1 MKSSVART
9 ILLLTIYTLSTA
21 SYGASKS
28 AEKKSATPAMDIY
41 NLSLA
46 ELGQVQ
52 ISIATGNSTPL
63 DKAPATASVIYAA
76 QIEAIG
82 ARTLDDILET
92 VPGMHISLSS
102 LSRLDSVQSV
112 RGIHTGFNPQVLLMM
127 NGVPIQDSVNGGR
140 PILFRLPVASIERVE
155 VIRGPGSA
163 IYGADAYAGVVNV
176 ITKDSASIKATQ
188 LVAHSGSFGSHDISF
203 QTATDWNGIGIA
215 FTTAYQETDGDKNRR
230 VNSDLQS
237 ALDAAL
243 GTDASLAPGALS
255 TRYQIMDS
263 HLAISSDQLQ
273 LNLWNWISIDAG
285 VGAGGAQA
293 LDPDGRDDSRLWMGD
308 LTYHFK
314 KENDNWD
321 NSVRISYINY
331 DQGARF
337 TLLPAGAVI
346 PIGSDGNINFTEPVG
361 ASLFTDGLKG
371 SPSGLIQDSQLDFIS
386 LYNGFESHRLR
397 FAVGT
402 REQSVDAF
410 ETKNFGPGVL
420 DYQPLP
426 AVVDGTITNVSHTPY
441 VFLADSSR
449 SVKYLSLQDEWNISK
464 NFDLTAGVR
473 YDDYSDFGSTT
484 NPRIAL
490 VWAASEKLTTKFLL
504 GSAFRAPS
512 FAELYYRN
520 NPVSLGDRYLDP
532 EQIDSEEL
540 SFNYRATENLQTTLT
555 LFKYQAK
562 KMIDFV
568 AVSGGSTKIAQNI
581 NDQDGSGFEWEINYR
596 PSKQLQFNMSYSQQD
611 AVNVRN
617 DQPIPDAPGKQIKAN
632 MIWLLAPEWTFNSQA
647 NWVGDRERAVGD
659 TRADVENYALL
670 NLALTRKN
678 LLPELDIQL
687 AVRNAANANARE
699 PSSDSIPGDY
709 PLESRSFWLGFTY
722 AIK

>member
-1 MKSSVART
+1 MKSRFT
-9 ILLLTIYTLSTA
+9 PILLSSLICAVSVA
-21 SYGASKS
+21 SYGENRSNESKS
-28 AEKKSATPAMDIY
+28 ASASMDVY

-102 LSRLDSVQSV
+102 LSRLDSVESV
-112 RGIHTGFNPQVLLMM
+112 RGIHTGFNPQVLLMV
-127 NGVPIQDSVNGGR
+127 NGVPVQDSVNGGR

-176 ITKDSASIKATQ
+176 ITKDSSSIKATQ
-188 LVAHSGSFGSHDISF
+188 LVAHAGSFGSHDLSF
-203 QTATDWNGIGIA
+203 QTAGDWNGLGIA
-215 FTTAYQETDGDKNRR
+215 FTAAYQDTDGDKNRR

-237 ALDAAL
+237 SLDAAL
-243 GTDASLAPGALS
+243 GTQASLAPGALS
-255 TRYQIMDS
+255 TRYQIVDS
-263 HLAISSDQLQ
+263 HLAISSDQVQ
-273 LNLWNWISIDAG
+273 LNVWNWVSIDAG

-321 NSVRISYINY
+321 NSIRLSYINY
-331 DQGARF
+331 DQGAQF

-346 PIGSDGNINFTEPVG
+346 PIGNDGNINFAQPVG

-386 LYNGFESHRLR
+386 LYNGFDSHRLR
-397 FAVGT
+397 FALGA
-402 REQSVDAF
+402 RHQSVDAF
-410 ETKNFGPGVL
+410 ENKNFGPGVL

-426 AVVDGTITNVSHTPY
+426 PTVDGDVVDVSHTPY

-464 NFDLTAGVR
+464 NFDLTTGVR
-473 YDDYSDFGSTT
+473 YDSYSDFGSTT
-484 NPRIAL
+484 NPRVAL
-490 VWAASEKLTTKFLL
+490 VWTASEKLTAKILL

-520 NPVSLGDRYLDP
+520 NPVSLGDKHLDP
-532 EQIDSEEL
+532 EQINSEEL

-568 AVSGGSTKIAQNI
+568 AVWGDSTKVAQNI

-596 PSKQLQFNMSYSQQD
+596 PVKQLQFNMSYSQQD
-611 AVNVRN
+611 AVNVMN
-617 DQPIPDAPGKQIKAN
+617 NQSIPDAPGKQIKAN
-632 MIWLLAPEWTFNSQA
+632 MTWLFAPEWTFSSQA
-647 NWVGDRERAVGD
+647 NWVGDRERASDD
-659 TRADVENYALL
+659 TRAAVENYTLL

-678 LLPELDIQL
+678 LIPELDIQL
-687 AVRNAANANARE
+687 AVRNAANADARE
-699 PSSDSIPGDY
+699 PSSGSIPEDY